1 MEGRPAKRRRKGE
14 ACGSLKDEQLG
25 DGIRE
30 NSTAKH
36 STRSSSQ
43 NAFYLSELNEG
54 WSGLHSHPR
63 FEKRLR
69 HLDDCQSP
77 LPLPPMSPWSSSS
90 SRHDRRNNRSSRRR
104 SQSQVLHESMTEDAS
119 RHFFQRWSESAMR
132 IQRVKAQRI
141 SKKTYVKK
149 SHKNSSKRK

>member
-14 ACGSLKDEQLG
+14 ACGSLKGEQLG

-63 FEKRLR
+63 FEKRLQ

-90 SRHDRRNNRSSRRR
+90 SRHDRRNSRSSRRR
-104 SQSQVLHESMTEDAS
+104 VRAVVAWVNDQRRQRSAVVITS
-119 RHFFQRWSESAMR
+119 RNGANQRR
-132 IQRVKAQRI
+132 G
-141 SKKTYVKK
+141 SKE
-149 SHKNSSKRK
+149 RKLKGFRENLCYEIT